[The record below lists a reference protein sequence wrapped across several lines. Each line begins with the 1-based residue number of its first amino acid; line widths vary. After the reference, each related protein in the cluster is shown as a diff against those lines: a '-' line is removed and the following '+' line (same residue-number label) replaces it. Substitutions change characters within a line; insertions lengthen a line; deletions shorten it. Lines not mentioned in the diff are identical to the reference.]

1 MKLDRFDFTSNFIYL
16 NKRPIEFQDR
26 PYLSA
31 VYRSDRRRQVIRAS
45 RQVEKSTFLTNSIIH
60 LALRHPGIHIVCVF
74 PRREQALVFSR
85 ARLLETIEDSPLI
98 KRALLGSKGRKPQ
111 VMNLDL
117 VNSSKVSVRA
127 AFRTADA
134 VRGLDADA
142 LVIDEFQ
149 DIAPGA
155 LPVLEE
161 TLTHS
166 RIAKLILT
174 GTPKSVD
181 NHLEAAFNASTAQEW
196 RIPCQACQSH
206 VILDTS
212 SIGPTSLVCPE
223 CQQPIDAR
231 HGLWVPTNPQSEW
244 GDGFW
249 INHPMVPWLSH
260 LDLLA
265 RQQTYDLAR
274 FRNECLGLPTSLGDH
289 VVTREEVE
297 ACCGNKPMATSLND
311 IHPRLHG
318 RMLAGVDWGGGGV
331 SRTVLVIGYI
341 ADNGH
346 LDVRTMIAIPA
357 QEDAQL
363 VVQAVADWCARFQVR
378 GIAADG
384 GGNGTV
390 YNTLLLNRMPR
401 LPRLYGMLYA
411 ATDHPPR
418 PYRGRQLN
426 WIIARSPSIGNVF
439 HRIKMQWIAFP
450 ELSQSAPLLREI
462 YCETALYDPENR
474 SVQYRHPE
482 TQMDDTLHALNYLN
496 ALAYNWYQSAAK
508 LGGLGPPSID
518 HQIGGHFGTEGFPY

>member
-117 VNSSKVSVRA
+117 VNGSKVSVRA

-174 GTPKSVD
+174 GTPR
-181 NHLEAAFNASTAQEW
+181 A
-196 RIPCQACQSH
+196 
-206 VILDTS
+206 
-212 SIGPTSLVCPE
+212 
-223 CQQPIDAR
+223 
-231 HGLWVPTNPQSEW
+231 
-244 GDGFW
+244 
-249 INHPMVPWLSH
+249 
-260 LDLLA
+260 
-265 RQQTYDLAR
+265 
-274 FRNECLGLPTSLGDH
+274 
-289 VVTREEVE
+289 
-297 ACCGNKPMATSLND
+297 
-311 IHPRLHG
+311 
-318 RMLAGVDWGGGGV
+318 
-331 SRTVLVIGYI
+331 I
-341 ADNGH
+341 A
-346 LDVRTMIAIPA
+346 L
-357 QEDAQL
+357 
-363 VVQAVADWCARFQVR
+363 
-378 GIAADG
+378 
-384 GGNGTV
+384 
-390 YNTLLLNRMPR
+390 
-401 LPRLYGMLYA
+401 
-411 ATDHPPR
+411 
-418 PYRGRQLN
+418 
-426 WIIARSPSIGNVF
+426 
-439 HRIKMQWIAFP
+439 
-450 ELSQSAPLLREI
+450 
-462 YCETALYDPENR
+462 
-474 SVQYRHPE
+474 
-482 TQMDDTLHALNYLN
+482 
-496 ALAYNWYQSAAK
+496 
-508 LGGLGPPSID
+508 
-518 HQIGGHFGTEGFPY
+518 